1 MYGGVQRVELTKK
14 AAHDSVTLLQG
25 FTSLGRIKHQPFN
38 GFYLFAVLLQK
49 KKYRRSYMWDSFPFG
64 HSSSTQPVHDMGF
77 LLTSV
82 RKEKIL
88 LIDTTIGGL
97 RGV

>member
-1 MYGGVQRVELTKK
+1 MVTFTGLKLTKK

-25 FTSLGRIKHQPFN
+25 FTSLGWIKHQPFN
-38 GFYLFAVLLQK
+38 GFYLFAVFLKK
-49 KKYRRSYMWDSFPFG
+49 KKYRTSYMWDSFPFG
-64 HSSSTQPVHDMGF
+64 HSLSTKPVHDMRS

-88 LIDTTIGGL
+88 LIDTTIIGL
-97 RGV
+97 GV